1 MVDPAQLAAMQQ
13 KTRNIKALIR
23 VDYPAQNLTLSLTT
37 DDPEGAQMVPQI
49 LEQFSKQLATQ
60 LSSFMAMEGKI
71 VEKHGEEEKPK

>member
-13 KTRNIKALIR
+13 KTRNVKALIR
-23 VDYPAQNLTLSLTT
+23 VDYPEKSLTLTLSTE
-37 DDPEGAQMVPQI
+37 DPEGVPMIPQI

-71 VEKHGEEEKPK
+71 VESGKEGT